1 MKENI
6 YKSPK
11 ILTSLPGPN
20 TKKLI
25 QRKVNSFTPLKPG
38 NIAARK
44 EHGSW
49 IEDVD
54 GNVFLDFKTNVNTVG
69 RAHPNIIR
77 AVKEQLTQL
86 TIGSRLSPPF
96 LECAERLK
104 EMLNPPLKY
113 GKINYATTGSEA
125 IDLGLRVARE
135 FTERKL
141 IISFFR
147 THYGR
152 GSSEVQRYSTDHHKG
167 GLSNIISDIL
177 FVPWPYCYRC
187 PWKMAPENCS
197 LRCIDYFEEL
207 FLSFSPD
214 KIAGI
219 LFEGI
224 PANGGVLVP
233 PDDYYHRLKSLSEK
247 NGIQLIDD
255 EVFSGFGKTGK
266 FLAVDHWDI
275 TPDIVCLGKS
285 MGGGFPISAVATR
298 SEIIDKC
305 MFLSDG
311 TLGSF
316 SGSIVSCAATLATIE
331 TMEKDK
337 LLSNASNLGHYI
349 LKRLIELSEKTDLIG
364 DVRGRGLMIGIEL
377 VKDRK
382 SKEPAIKEAEIIQ
395 RKSYENGLL
404 VSSVGAYR
412 NVIRLIPHLIVT
424 RGEIDTGLEIL
435 EKAFATI

>member
-1 MKENI
+1 
-6 YKSPK
+6 
-11 ILTSLPGPN
+11 
-20 TKKLI
+20 
-25 QRKVNSFTPLKPG
+25 
-38 NIAARK
+38 
-44 EHGSW
+44 
-49 IEDVD
+49 
-54 GNVFLDFKTNVNTVG
+54 
-69 RAHPNIIR
+69 
-77 AVKEQLTQL
+77 
-86 TIGSRLSPPF
+86 
-96 LECAERLK
+96 
-104 EMLNPPLKY
+104 
-113 GKINYATTGSEA
+113 
-125 IDLGLRVARE
+125 
-135 FTERKL
+135 
-141 IISFFR
+141 
-147 THYGR
+147 
-152 GSSEVQRYSTDHHKG
+152 
-167 GLSNIISDIL
+167 
-177 FVPWPYCYRC
+177 
-187 PWKMAPENCS
+187 MAPENCS
-197 LRCIDYFEEL
+197 LRCIDYFKEL

-233 PDDYYHRLKSLSEK
+233 PNDYYQQLQSLSEK

-331 TMEKDK
+331 TMEKDE
-337 LLSNASNLGHYI
+337 LLSNASNLGNYL
-349 LKRLIELSEKTDLIG
+349 LKRLHELSEKIDLIG

-377 VKDRK
+377 VKDRE
-382 SKEPAIKEAEIIQ
+382 SKEPAIKEAETVQ

-404 VSSVGAYR
+404 VSKVGAYR
-412 NVIRLIPHLIVT
+412 NVIRLIPHLVIT
-424 RGEIDTGLEIL
+424 RGEIDIGLEIL
-435 EKAFATI
+435 EEAFSSI